1 MSSNNV
7 ALVYAKGIVYRIP
20 FWYMSK
26 DNAISIMKNSN
37 LTDKKGVF
45 WYFFLFIM
53 YKKMSDL
60 TYYQRNR
67 HVILNKAN
75 HYYEDDK
82 ERLTEKDQ

>member
-1 MSSNNV
+1 MSFNNV

-37 LTDKKGVF
+37 LADKKGVF

-53 YKKMSDL
+53 YKKW
-60 TYYQRNR
+60 
-67 HVILNKAN
+67 VIWLVIRETDTW
-75 HYYEDDK
+75 Y
-82 ERLTEKDQ
+82 